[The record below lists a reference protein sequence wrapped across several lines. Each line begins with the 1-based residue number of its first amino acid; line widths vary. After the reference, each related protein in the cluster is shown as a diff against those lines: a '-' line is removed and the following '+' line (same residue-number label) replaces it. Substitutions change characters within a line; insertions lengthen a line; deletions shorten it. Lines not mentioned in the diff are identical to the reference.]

1 MNDLKTFRKERL
13 ARHIATLPKSGIREF
28 FELANNMTDVIS
40 LGVGEPDFV
49 TPKLIRQAAIDSLE
63 QGRTGYTSNL
73 GLYSLRKE
81 ICKYLEKDYGCY
93 YRPDD
98 ECLVTVGVS
107 EAFDLAIRAITNPGD
122 EIIYFEPCFVSYNVE
137 IKMAHGIP
145 VASQTSEENEFSVDI
160 EDVKKKI
167 TPKTK
172 AIILNF
178 PCNPT
183 GGTLNLA
190 QMQAIAELAIEH
202 DLIVITD
209 EIYSELT
216 YEGQLPSIAS
226 LPGMKE
232 RCILLHGFSKAF
244 AMTGFRIGY
253 ACGPIDIIGTM
264 MKIHQYAIMSAPTLA
279 QYAAE
284 EALKNGRPEM
294 EKMRETYRQRRD
306 LMVQGMNDA
315 GLHCFMPKG
324 AFYTFPSIK
333 STGLSSKDFAM
344 KFLEQHKVA
353 VIPGT
358 AFGACGEGYVRCC
371 YATSTENIQEALRRM
386 KIFVKSLK

>member
-63 QGRTGYTSNL
+63 QGRTSYTSNL

-190 QMQAIAELAIEH
+190 QMQAIAELAIKH